1 MFSSD
6 FQNGQTPSV
15 VGRLLGVDQ
24 PRLAHCAMDFGCQ
37 RPEPSGYV
45 LSTFFFKKGLILEK
59 KMLQW
64 KPCGSFHTR
73 RSPSYPFG
81 KFHSINPIKRFAQ
94 RPLKVCPT

>member
-45 LSTFFFKKGLILEK
+45 LSTFFLKK
-59 KMLQW
+59 
-64 KPCGSFHTR
+64 
-73 RSPSYPFG
+73 
-81 KFHSINPIKRFAQ
+81 
-94 RPLKVCPT
+94 V